1 MALEMDSRSSG
12 PENPYVLSF
21 GATPTAHV
29 SNTLVRDK
37 VYGELELYVYSRVTR
52 ERKLSPTDRYFQSP
66 RHAGNYCCL
75 DLQQVATNLTSIENV
90 AVSVQSRV
98 ISAYPHRNEA
108 LCDAGGIAMSKDTG
122 PYPGF
127 GKIVSPK
134 EMSDWELG
142 RVSQEHGILVQK
154 QGAAKIALPEP
165 GQIIRICGQH
175 ACMILS
181 NHPWYYI
188 VEDGGDKV
196 VDVWV
201 PWKGW

>member
-1 MALEMDSRSSG
+1 MVGVSSHMH
-12 PENPYVLSF
+12 F
-21 GATPTAHV
+21 C
-29 SNTLVRDK
+29 R
-37 VYGELELYVYSRVTR
+37 LYTR
-52 ERKLSPTDRYFQSP
+52 LRLL

-75 DLQQVATNLTSIENV
+75 DLQQVATNLTRIENV
-90 AVSVQSRV
+90 AVSVLSRV

-122 PYPGF
+122 PYPGY
-127 GKIVSPK
+127 GKVVSPK
-134 EMSDWELG
+134 EMADWKLG
-142 RVSQEHGILVQK
+142 RVSQEHGILVRKPDAVQSD
-154 QGAAKIALPEP
+154 LPEP

-181 NHPWYYI
+181 NHPWYYV